1 MPLDASPLGML
12 GAFIHGASNYCLS
25 DHKAFPTASSTDN
38 QSYSRFCMSM
48 KKIIRIILEYLR
60 GEPQHIE
67 KLYKRGLKVGK
78 KFNRMGG
85 VIIDPSH
92 CNHIRIGDN
101 VTLAPRV
108 HILAHDASTYLFFG
122 KTRAANVVIGNDVF
136 IGASSI
142 VLPGVKIGNRV
153 IIGAGSVVTKN
164 IPDNSVAVGNPAK
177 VICSVDDYIAKEKAK
192 MNDNNSFVGL
202 DPTIAD
208 AREKA
213 NAAADKYGEIFV
225 S

>member
-1 MPLDASPLGML
+1 
-12 GAFIHGASNYCLS
+12 
-25 DHKAFPTASSTDN
+25 
-38 QSYSRFCMSM
+38 M
-48 KKIIRIILEYLR
+48 KKLIRKFLEYLR
-60 GEPQHIE
+60 GEPQHIG
-67 KLYKRGLKVGK
+67 KLFKRGLTVGK
-78 KFNRMGG
+78 NFNRMGG

-92 CNHIRIGDN
+92 CNHITIGNN

-142 VLPGVKIGNRV
+142 VLPGVTIGNRV
-153 IIGAGSVVTKN
+153 VIGAGSVVTKN
-164 IPDNSVAVGNPAK
+164 IPDNSVDVGNPAR

-192 MNDNNSFVGL
+192 MNEHNSFVGL
-202 DPTIAD
+202 DPTNVT
-208 AREKA
+208 AREVA
-213 NAAADKYGEIFV
+213 NKAADIYGEIFV